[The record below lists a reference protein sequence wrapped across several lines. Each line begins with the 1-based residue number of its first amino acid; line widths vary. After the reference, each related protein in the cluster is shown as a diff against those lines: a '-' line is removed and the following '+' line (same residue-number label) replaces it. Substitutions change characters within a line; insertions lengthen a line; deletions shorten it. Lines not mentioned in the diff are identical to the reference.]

1 MLFLV
6 SFGDFCKVTLR
17 RSRKH
22 RQAWVFLALQ
32 ENLVHFGGH
41 AVEAVCL
48 LVFCFAFFE
57 VTVRTC
63 RKDQQARGFSRR
75 GKLCLFL
82 GGMLFA

>member
-6 SFGDFCKVTLR
+6 GFGDFCKVTLR

-22 RQAWVFLALQ
+22 RHAWVFLALQ

-48 LVFCFAFFE
+48 FVFCFVFLE

-63 RKDQQARGFSRR
+63 RKHKQAWVFSSR